1 MAQARFMGRWDL
13 PQLLNKLNDGV
24 RFAPGRHLS
33 IKDSC
38 KNTVIVGTVGS
49 GKSSTQV
56 LPNLLSANANYVV
69 SDLAGELFQ
78 KSSGWLASQGYRIF
92 KLDFENPHQSHGINP
107 LLRNRHDH
115 HALQRIAS
123 TVLSHEYPKEKSFW
137 TSDATALINL
147 VFRAL
152 AEQEDESLLT
162 FSNAEYLINNL
173 GEEAVDNFMAEHLSE
188 PRLFAKYKAIRNY
201 GNNQRAGVTA
211 TASAAL
217 GPFGDP
223 ATARITAI
231 DNLDLEAFNTG
242 KAALF
247 ISVPENKQGYYSLII
262 SLIAET
268 IFDALMA
275 RPVEGAAGYDE
286 LRFILLALDE
296 FGQLYLLTFPTVCTT
311 LRKRKCGIMIALQ
324 DFGQLSDK
332 YGQAAARTM
341 LSGGLVSKLVLPGLG
356 VETCEAISRTLGQTT
371 VLDGSTGRQTIE
383 PLLYSDEIRMLE
395 QNKALLIHGNQPP
408 VRLEKVVPYFKD
420 SALKSRAGLPPA
432 PVESALEEPRLL
444 NLAPYAGQQALFEN
458 KEAQSADGESEPPA

>member
-13 PQLLNKLNDGV
+13 PQLLNKLNSGV
-24 RFAPGRHLS
+24 RFAPGRHLDV
-33 IKDSC
+33 KNSC

-49 GKSSTQV
+49 GKSSTQII
-56 LPNLLSANANYVV
+56 PNLLNANANYVV
-69 SDLAGELFQ
+69 SDLSGELYQ
-78 KSSGWLASQGYRIF
+78 KTSGWLASQGYRIF
-92 KLDFENPHQSHGINP
+92 KLDFEQPGQSHGMNL

-123 TVLSHEYPKEKSFW
+123 TILAHEYPKEKSFW
-137 TSDATALINL
+137 TSDASALINL

-152 AEQEDESLLT
+152 AEQGDESLMT
-162 FSNAEYLINNL
+162 FSNAEYLINNI
-173 GEEAVDNFMAEHLSE
+173 GEKSVDGFMAYHLTD
-188 PRLFAKYKAIRNY
+188 PRLFSKYKAIRSY
-201 GNNQRAGVTA
+201 GDNQRAGVTA

-223 ATARITAI
+223 ATARITGT

-247 ISVPENKQGYYSLII
+247 ICVPENKQGYYSLII

-275 RPVEGAAGYDE
+275 RPVEGAAGHEE
-286 LRFILLALDE
+286 LPFTLLALDE
-296 FGQLYLLTFPTVCTT
+296 FGQLYLPSFPNVCTT

-341 LSGGLVSKLVLPGLG
+341 LSGGLVSKLILPGLG

-371 VLDGSTGRQTIE
+371 VQNDTASRQTIE
-383 PLLYSDEIRMLE
+383 PLLYPDEIRMLE
-395 QNKALLIHGNQPP
+395 QSKALLIHGNQPP
-408 VRLEKVVPYFKD
+408 IRLEKVVPYFQD
-420 SALKSRAGLPPA
+420 AGLKQKTALPPA
-432 PVESALEEPRLL
+432 SIESALPEPRLL
-444 NLAPYAGQQALFEN
+444 DLAPYAGQQALFEVEPART
-458 KEAQSADGESEPPA
+458 EA